1 MLSSLARTRT
11 VVAAIV
17 AFLGGLILASSLDLT
32 RSSFAQSR
40 VDPAEVRTIAEAGDA
55 FATIAESVTPA
66 VVAITVATAPTPAG
80 QRRRTQEFQ
89 LPPGFPEE
97 FREFFRQMPDMQDR
111 ATTGG
116 GTGFIVSRDGY
127 ILTNNHVVTQRDLQ
141 TPVDRIT
148 VKLLNGREYPAR
160 IVGRDP
166 TTDVAVLKI
175 EGSNFPIVTLGDD
188 RNERVGDWVL
198 AFGNPLGLEF
208 TVTAGIISAKNRT
221 VIPRAA
227 SPYSLSDLIQTDAA
241 INPGNSGGPL
251 VNRRG
256 EVIGINNALMS
267 STGTF
272 AGYGF
277 AVPITLARTV
287 MEDLIRHGRVRIPVL
302 GVQIRDVNAD
312 DAAAARLEE
321 VRGVLVQ
328 DFSGTPSPARQ
339 AGIQPGDVIVRAD
352 GQSADR
358 VSTLQR
364 IVRSHSPGETLT
376 VEVVRFG
383 QQRSFNVR
391 LGEAPADT
399 RVSTTDRQPATELTP
414 AGTASSRLGISV
426 TPVPAQLAN
435 QAGLTAEQRGLLVTD
450 VTQLGPAWGKL
461 ADRDVIVEVLSPV
474 RRQVRTAADLQQ
486 ALSGVRDGQYIS
498 LRVIDVGPNNQVRS
512 RIENIRVGEQG

>member
-11 VVAAIV
+11 AVAVIV
-17 AFLGGLILASSLDLT
+17 AFLGGLILASGLDFT

-40 VDPAEVRTIAEAGDA
+40 VDPAEVRTITEAGDA
-55 FATIAESVTPA
+55 FASIAESVTPA
-66 VVAITVATAPTPAG
+66 VVAITVVTAPTPAER
-80 QRRRTQEFQ
+80 RRRTQEFQ

-127 ILTNNHVVTQRDLQ
+127 ILTNNHVVTQRDLT

-175 EGSNFPIVTLGDD
+175 EGSDFPIVTLGDD
-188 RNERVGDWVL
+188 RRERVGDWVL

-208 TVTAGIISAKNRT
+208 TVTAGIISAKNRS
-221 VIPRAA
+221 VQPRSA

-267 STGTF
+267 ATGMF

-277 AVPITLARTV
+277 AVPVTLAKSV

-302 GVQIRDVNAD
+302 GVQIRDVSAD

-328 DFSGTPSPARQ
+328 DFSGPTSPARQ

-364 IVRSHSPGETLT
+364 IVRSHAPGET
-376 VEVVRFG
+376 VSIEVVRFG
-383 QQRSFNVR
+383 QRRTFNVR
-391 LGEAPADT
+391 LAEAPAET
-399 RVSTTDRQPATELTP
+399 QVSATDRGPVVDPTP

-426 TPVPAQLAN
+426 TPVPAELATT
-435 QAGLTAEQRGLLVTD
+435 ARLSAEQRGLLVTE

-461 ADRDVIVEVLSPV
+461 GERDVIVEVLSPV
-474 RRQVRTAADLQQ
+474 QRPVRTAADLQQ
-486 ALSGVRDGQYIS
+486 ALSGIRDGQYIS
-498 LRVIDVGPNNQVRS
+498 LRVLRVLQGNQVQL